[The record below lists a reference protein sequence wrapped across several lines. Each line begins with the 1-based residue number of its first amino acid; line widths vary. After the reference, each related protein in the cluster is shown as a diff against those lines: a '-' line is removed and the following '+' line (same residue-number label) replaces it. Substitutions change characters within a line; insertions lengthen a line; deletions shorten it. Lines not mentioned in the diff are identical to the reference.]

1 MEFLSKPQDRPI
13 HIKWVKHLRDPDE
26 REKFKQALKNSG
38 FVLRVLKDLIEE
50 EKRSLTASELNPN
63 DFDSASWSQKQALGN
78 GERRGL
84 QVVEE
89 LLDFVG

>member
-26 REKFKQALKNSG
+26 REKFKQALKSSG

-50 EKRSLTASELNPN
+50 EKRSINASELNPN
-63 DFDSASWSQKQALGN
+63 DYESNAWPYKQAFRN

-84 QVVEE
+84 QIVEE
-89 LLDFVG
+89 LLDFIG